1 MNLNPTNLKRFDK
14 RELINTMSSV
24 TVMVIIMMVT
34 LVTIES
40 NIQTF
45 TPVKFC
51 CVFKHTLLL
60 LHKLPFFCPII
71 NFASRKMLTTQKY
84 LGQELC
90 ANDICTL

>member
-24 TVMVIIMMVT
+24 TVMVIMMMVT
-34 LVTIES
+34 IVT

-71 NFASRKMLTTQKY
+71 NFAFRKMLTTQKY